1 MGHWYQLPG
10 YPGINPAM
18 VSASSLERRH
28 ALGAFLKA
36 HRARLEPAALGF
48 PPVGRRRT
56 PGLRREEVAQLAGL
70 SVTWYTWIEQGRD
83 VSVSPTAL
91 ARLARALRLTAAE
104 RTYLFDLAGKRDPAA
119 PAAPAASEIPAG
131 LAQAVGAIA
140 APAYV
145 LDRQWNAVAWNPPA
159 SRLFLGWLDK
169 SGDKSGGRNL
179 LRFIFLEPA
188 ARRLIRGW
196 EERARRVLAE
206 FRAEC
211 GVFPEDRGMQSLA
224 ETLRGQSPVFA
235 RLWQEHAV
243 LGREGGLRQFNHPRD
258 GLLVYEQIAFALAG
272 RPEFTLVM
280 LLDRAE
286 PDEHALARQSSKRQR
301 AGRP

>member
-1 MGHWYQLPG
+1 
-10 YPGINPAM
+10 
-18 VSASSLERRH
+18 
-28 ALGAFLKA
+28 
-36 HRARLEPAALGF
+36 
-48 PPVGRRRT
+48 
-56 PGLRREEVAQLAGL
+56 VAQLAGR

-119 PAAPAASEIPAG
+119 PAAAAASEIPSG
-131 LAQAVGAIA
+131 LAEAVGAVA

-145 LDRQWNAVAWNPPA
+145 LDRQWNAIAWNPPA
-159 SRLFLGWLDK
+159 SRLFPGWLDK
-169 SGDKSGGRNL
+169 AGAKPGAKSPGRNL

-243 LGREGGLRQFNHPRD
+243 LGREGGLRQFNHPKD

-280 LLDRAE
+280 LLDRKEA
-286 PDEHALARQSSKRQR
+286 DGHTQRRQR
-301 AGRP
+301 RP